1 MSERT
6 GIVLGTL
13 LAVAA
18 AVALTLALALVNLG
32 GGGLVALASS
42 LVGVLSACAFFLS
55 EPHRVPLSSL
65 ALVAVVLTSLA
76 ALARA
81 LAGAARQ
88 QRLLHLLT
96 LERAR
101 DERLIRLADA
111 AGLPGLW
118 LVPARRPAAFCF
130 GLLRP
135 RVVVTRGLLDR
146 LEPDEQEAA
155 IWHEAHHARRR
166 QPLRCLAA
174 RLAAASFAW
183 LPALKDLCD
192 RYMLL
197 GELDADRLAVQWTSR
212 RALAAALFEVGATP
226 VPAGAIGLG
235 ESADAR
241 VDRLLDPAATLP
253 PLWRRSRIV
262 ASALSVIA
270 LTSAMAIPVRLDLSA
285 CARVRSLLIGAS
297 SHGLPAI
304 TVGIALAALLLS
316 SIMIAAH
323 HWLAPRGARKARTPL
338 R

>member
-1 MSERT
+1 MSERS

-18 AVALTLALALVNLG
+18 AVALALALALVNLG

-42 LVGVLSACAFFLS
+42 LVGVLSACMFFLS
-55 EPHRVPLSSL
+55 ESHRVPLSSL
-65 ALVAVVLTSLA
+65 ALVAVVLASLA
-76 ALARA
+76 TFARA
-81 LAGAARQ
+81 LAGAVRQ
-88 QRLLHLLT
+88 QRLLRSLT

-101 DERLIRLADA
+101 DEQLMRLADA
-111 AGLPGLW
+111 AGLPAVW
-118 LVPARRPAAFCF
+118 LLPARRPAAFCF

-146 LEPDEQEAA
+146 LEPDAQEAA

-192 RYMLL
+192 RYLLL

-226 VPAGAIGLG
+226 APAGAIGLG
-235 ESADAR
+235 EPFDAR
-241 VDRLLDPAATLP
+241 VDRLLDPTATLP

-262 ASALSVIA
+262 SSSLSLAA
-270 LTSAMAIPVRLDLSA
+270 LTSAMAIPVRVDLAA
-285 CARVRSLLIGAS
+285 CAWVRSLLIGAS
-297 SHGLPAI
+297 LHVLPTI
-304 TVGIALAALLLS
+304 TAGIVLDALLLS
-316 SIMIAAH
+316 SIVIVAH
-323 HWLAPRGARKARTPL
+323 HWLARRGARKARAPL